1 MLQAAVGVQNSP
13 HVIVVGNEKG
23 GSGKTTIAMH
33 LAVALMKTG
42 QRVATIDLDGR
53 QKTLTH
59 YIENRRSWAWR
70 TGLALEIPDQFTIGR
85 AEGVRI
91 DQNEALEFAELDK
104 AVTAVQQDH
113 DFLVIDTPPH
123 DTYLMRLA
131 HSMVDTLVTPMNDS
145 YIDFDVLASVDP
157 VTFTVNEPSHYAEM
171 VRETRRNRQSL
182 DGMLMDWIVVRNRI
196 SFGSTMKSILGEALG
211 ELALRLGF
219 RVTEGFSE
227 RSAYRELFPRGLT
240 TLDEPRALLACID
253 ADAGCSPACHEVVAL
268 LNALRLPI
276 DERGRRLAVR
286 RAEWFASRD
295 QPLDLDD
302 KVVDESQAGGP
313 RQR

>member
-1 MLQAAVGVQNSP
+1 LLRLAWQHPGKATHTTVEDGAMLQAAVGVQNSP

-227 RSAYRELFPRGLT
+227 
-240 TLDEPRALLACID
+240 
-253 ADAGCSPACHEVVAL
+253 
-268 LNALRLPI
+268 
-276 DERGRRLAVR
+276 
-286 RAEWFASRD
+286 
-295 QPLDLDD
+295 
-302 KVVDESQAGGP
+302 
-313 RQR
+313 